1 MLDRVRLTA
10 CDGILASVCRSWPAG
25 HAIIEHPAHP
35 ETMAADIGQDFFL
48 SDEPS
53 SSRHT
58 FVGQAW
64 RQPTALPLHLARAAR
79 AMRPANRSA

>member
-48 SDEPS
+48 SRDEPS
-53 SSRHT
+53 CFRFSSQLAHSSSGRDVCHIVFFVFMRH
-58 FVGQAW
+58 
-64 RQPTALPLHLARAAR
+64 
-79 AMRPANRSA
+79 

>member
-35 ETMAADIGQDFFL
+35 ETIAATLGKISFYLTNPLAFGFRPNLRIPAQNAMCVCHIVFFV
-48 SDEPS
+48 PS
-53 SSRHT
+53 RD
-58 FVGQAW
+58 
-64 RQPTALPLHLARAAR
+64 
-79 AMRPANRSA
+79 